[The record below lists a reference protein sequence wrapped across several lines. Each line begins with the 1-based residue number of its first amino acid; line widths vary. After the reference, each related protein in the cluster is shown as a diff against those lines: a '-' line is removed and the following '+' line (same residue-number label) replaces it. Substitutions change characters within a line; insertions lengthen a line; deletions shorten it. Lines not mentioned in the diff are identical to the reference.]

1 MCHLASLIDMLYLA
15 PRWHG
20 EGILRHPFDRDLL
33 ALWRRD
39 DSLALARVAVVHVGG
54 GLLVNLG
61 GMAHL
66 DALGLRAEGLRKRLT
81 VLERVVVETMGSRLG
96 VE

>member
-1 MCHLASLIDMLYLA
+1 
-15 PRWHG
+15 
-20 EGILRHPFDRDLL
+20 
-33 ALWRRD
+33 
-39 DSLALARVAVVHVGG
+39 
-54 GLLVNLG
+54 
-61 GMAHL
+61 MAHL